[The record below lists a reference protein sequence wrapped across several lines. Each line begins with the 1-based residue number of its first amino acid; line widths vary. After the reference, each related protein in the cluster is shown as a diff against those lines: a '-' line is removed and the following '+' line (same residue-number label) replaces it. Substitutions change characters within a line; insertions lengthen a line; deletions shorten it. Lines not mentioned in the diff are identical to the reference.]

1 MKWQLT
7 SRFVMLV
14 LVLVGGVAR
23 MSAQTFTVDDIEY
36 EVTNAGE
43 VMAKYYYGDG
53 GHVNN
58 PGDCD
63 VFWGKFQ
70 SDEHWDGNFH
80 RRDWPAFH

>member
-7 SRFVMLV
+7 IRFVMLV

-43 VMAKYYYGDG
+43 VMAKYFMAMA
-53 GHVNN
+53 VM
-58 PGDCD
+58 
-63 VFWGKFQ
+63 
-70 SDEHWDGNFH
+70 
-80 RRDWPAFH
+80 